1 MKQRHA
7 FLYLLLL
14 CIGLTGCMED
24 EKNTPTIPSPIEI
37 SLSTPGGVVSL
48 SGIKSGISFYL
59 SENTLADVTV
69 QQGSLSIP
77 LKGLPL
83 TDIPAD
89 GSTAKVT
96 LSGESLKGLNTDKPY
111 SVRAVVK
118 GSSKE
123 TAAIISKAEEN
134 VPYDILAHMGASL
147 SGETGEAKG
156 TRVEVSLTLSEEQ
169 LLALRVG
176 NTSKETIAIHN
187 IVLSDLPETKATR
200 ANVPSKEVILTLSDR
215 STVSP
220 KEQVKVLGVLPRRI
234 KGMVTL
240 SINGITADQQVEIS
254 DTGEEL
260 LSAVF
265 TAKDALNT
273 STAKDLLPT
282 EKANTIGGGD
292 PYFSMSD
299 ITFWVGEGSKRS
311 AFVLDFHLDKQ
322 EEALVWGYK
331 YDGDDKSTW
340 SMIQA
345 IAEKD
350 PRFCVLMGQ
359 AQWGLAIGGFG
370 YLTGDLKDRKAQVIA
385 EGATFKETSP
395 GVFATSDLKY
405 FDTAKLSDD
414 QSLWCNGWGF
424 SSPGYWSFFTRMNR
438 LSPFSYSG
446 VGPGIDRLTDGSWSA
461 MSFQHGWDSMGGV
474 DPGKKFIAAPTE

>member
-1 MKQRHA
+1 
-7 FLYLLLL
+7 
-14 CIGLTGCMED
+14 MED
-24 EKNTPTIPSPIEI
+24 EKNTPTIPNPIEI
-37 SLSTPGGVVSL
+37 SLSSPGGVVHL
-48 SGIKSGISFYL
+48 SGIKSGISYYL
-59 SENTLADVTV
+59 SESTLADVTV
-69 QQGSLSIP
+69 RQGSLSIP

-83 TDIPAD
+83 TDISAD

-96 LSGESLKGLNTDKPY
+96 LQGEILKGLNVSKPY
-111 SVRAVVK
+111 TVRSTVR

-123 TAAIISKAEEN
+123 TAGIISSSEEN
-134 VPYDILAHMGASL
+134 VPYDVLAHMGATL
-147 SGETGEAKG
+147 SGETKEITGSSVA
-156 TRVEVSLTLSEEQ
+156 VSLTPSEEQ
-169 LLALRVG
+169 LLALRIG
-176 NTSKETIAIHN
+176 NSSKETIALHS

-200 ANVPSKEVILTLSDR
+200 ANASSKEVVLTLSDK

-220 KEQVKVLGVLPRRI
+220 KEQVKVLGVLPRQI

-254 DTGEEL
+254 DTREEL

-273 STAKDLLPT
+273 SKANELLPA

-322 EEALVWGYK
+322 EEALVWGYM
-331 YDGDDKSTW
+331 YDGDDKTTW
-340 SMIQA
+340 DMIRA

-350 PRFCVLMGQ
+350 PRLCVLMGE
-359 AQWGLAIGGFG
+359 AGWGLAIGGFG

-438 LSPFSYSG
+438 LSPFGYSG
-446 VGPGIDRLTDGSWSA
+446 VGPDGDRLDDGSWSA
-461 MSFQHGWDSMGGV
+461 MSFQHGWESMGGV